1 VRLDAKYA
9 KPAGAGGSRLRTKMD
24 AVRSDEKGSPVR
36 IRPARQHE
44 GERLR
49 EIAIAAKSHWGYDL
63 NRVREWAGVGDFS
76 ADGLRKKEVYV
87 AEAEGRA
94 IAWAALIPRGE
105 LIWLDDLW
113 VEPEWIGK
121 GVGSLL
127 FRHAVERAIWLGGK
141 QLEWEAEPNAVGFY
155 EKLGG
160 RYLLDSEPSLWG
172 RVIPVMGVDLADSP
186 DR

>member
-1 VRLDAKYA
+1 MEAALTDEQ
-9 KPAGAGGSRLRTKMD
+9 GS
-24 AVRSDEKGSPVR
+24 SVR
-36 IRPARQHE
+36 IRLARPRE

-63 NRVREWAGVGDFS
+63 ERVRQWAAMGDFS
-76 ADGLRKKEVYV
+76 ADGLREKKVHV

-113 VEPEWIGK
+113 VEPQWIGK
-121 GVGSLL
+121 GIGSLL
-127 FRHAVERAIWLGGK
+127 FRDAVERAIRLGGK
-141 QLEWEAEPNAVGFY
+141 RLEWEAELNAVGFY

-160 RYLLDSEPSLWG
+160 RYLRDSEPSLWG
-172 RVIPVMGVDLADSP
+172 LVIPVMGVDLADGVAC
-186 DR
+186 